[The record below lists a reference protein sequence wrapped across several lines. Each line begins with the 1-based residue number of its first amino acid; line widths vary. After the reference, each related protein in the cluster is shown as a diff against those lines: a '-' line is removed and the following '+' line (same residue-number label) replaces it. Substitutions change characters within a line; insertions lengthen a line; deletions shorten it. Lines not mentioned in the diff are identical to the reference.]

1 MTSWRIADRL
11 ANLPPYLFAEL
22 ERKAAKR
29 KQQGLPTV
37 DLGIGDPD
45 LQPPAFLVDAIK
57 RQLDSP
63 DVHLYPTSQ
72 GDAKVR
78 ETIARFFVGRYG
90 VELDP
95 DQEIAVI
102 IGAKEG
108 LANLTRAFVN
118 PGDVVAVP
126 SPCYPVYQG
135 AGAILN
141 GGTITEM
148 IMNPDNGM
156 LPDLQ
161 QAVGARLM
169 FLNYPNNP
177 TGAEAPVEFFQS
189 VAGFVHDHPETL
201 VVQDAAYAEM
211 TFGGAVSPSLLQFT
225 RNAIEFHSLSKTM
238 SATGY
243 RIGFAVGAPELING
257 LVRIKA
263 QLDSGAPLFIQRAM
277 ADALEKFQGTEPPSD
292 VREAQ
297 EIYGRRKVMFEDGL
311 ESLGYRVHRSKAT
324 FYVWFQVDGDDTDY
338 VEKAL
343 NQGVILTP
351 GRGFGA
357 GGTGWVRATMTQPED
372 QLQKALELLAGL

>member
-1 MTSWRIADRL
+1 
-11 ANLPPYLFAEL
+11 
-22 ERKAAKR
+22 
-29 KQQGLPTV
+29 
-37 DLGIGDPD
+37 
-45 LQPPAFLVDAIK
+45 
-57 RQLDSP
+57 LDDP

-72 GDAKVR
+72 GDANVR
-78 ETIARFFVGRYG
+78 ETIAHFFLGRYG

-95 DQEIAVI
+95 NREIAVV
-102 IGAKEG
+102 IGTKEG
-108 LANLTRAFVN
+108 LSNLTRAFVN

-126 SPCYPVYQG
+126 SPSYPVYRG

-141 GGTITEM
+141 GGTVTEM
-148 IMNPDNGM
+148 YLDPDNGM

-161 QAVGARLM
+161 QAVGAKLM

-177 TGAEAPVEFFQS
+177 TGAEAPVEFFQA
-189 VAGFVHDHPETL
+189 VAAFARNHPDTV

-211 TFGGAVSPSLLQFT
+211 TFGGTVSPSLMQFT

-238 SATGY
+238 CATGY

-277 ADALEKFQGTEPPSD
+277 AEALDKFQGTEPPPEI
-292 VREAQ
+292 REAQ
-297 EIYGRRKVMFEDGL
+297 NIYGRRKILFEDGM

-324 FYVWFQVDGDDTDY
+324 FYVWFQVDSDDAEY

-343 NQGVILTP
+343 NRGVILTP
-351 GRGFGA
+351 GIGFGS
-357 GGTGWVRATMTQPED
+357 GGKGWVRATMTQPED
-372 QLQKALELLAGL
+372 QLHKALELLADV

>member
-1 MTSWRIADRL
+1 MTTWRIADRL

-22 ERKAAKR
+22 ERKAAER
-29 KQQGLPTV
+29 KQQGLLTV

-45 LQPPAFLVDAIK
+45 LQPPAFLVNAIK
-57 RQLDSP
+57 RHLDRP

-78 ETIARFFVGRYG
+78 ETIARFFAGRYG

-118 PGDVVAVP
+118 PGDIMAVP

-141 GGTITEM
+141 GGTVTEM
-148 IMNPDNGM
+148 ILNPDNGM

-161 QAVGARLM
+161 QAVGAKLM

-177 TGAEAPVEFFQS
+177 TGAEAPVEFFQA
-189 VAGFVHDHPETL
+189 VAAFVHDHPETV

-225 RNAIEFHSLSKTM
+225 RNAIEFHSLSKTF

-243 RIGFAVGAPELING
+243 RIGFAVGASELING

-277 ADALEKFQGTEPPSD
+277 ADALEKFQGTEPPPE

-297 EIYGRRKVMFEDGL
+297 EIYGRRRVMFENGL

-324 FYVWFQVDGDDTDY
+324 FYVWFQVDDDDAEY

-351 GRGFGA
+351 GRGFGT